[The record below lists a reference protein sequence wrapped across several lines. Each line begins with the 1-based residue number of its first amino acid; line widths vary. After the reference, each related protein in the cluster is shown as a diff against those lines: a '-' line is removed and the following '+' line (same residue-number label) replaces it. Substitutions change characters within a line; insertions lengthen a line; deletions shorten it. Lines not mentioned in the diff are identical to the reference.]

1 MPGPRALAIK
11 SMSPHART
19 QLRASNPISRLAP
32 PPTSDIYIYI
42 YIHIIFYYYILLCIY
57 NYDINIDIYMYVDV
71 GVDVDCSL

>member
-42 YIHIIFYYYILLCIY
+42 HIIFYYYILLCIY